1 MRKILIAV
9 LVVLMA
15 VMPAAALA
23 ETTIA
28 VNGTGT
34 ALVPADTAVITL
46 GVNARDKD
54 VLAAQAEVN
63 EAIAAIRAALVA
75 EGVKEEDINT
85 DFINIYAYY
94 DYRND
99 TEVLAGYNV
108 SSNLAIRVEKID
120 MAGSLIDAAFA
131 AGANTLNGI
140 SFSATDTSEAKAE
153 ALKQAVDEAR
163 AKAEVLAEAVGMK
176 ITGIETITEGGTY
189 SYERPVNM
197 FALKDAASA
206 ETAAG
211 GTVIQAAKLN
221 VEATVSILFTVGE

>member
-9 LVVLMA
+9 LVVLRA
-15 VMPAAALA
+15 LMPAAALA
-23 ETTIA
+23 ETTIT
-28 VNGTGT
+28 VTGTGT
-34 ALVPADTAVITL
+34 SLVPADTAVITL
-46 GVNARDKD
+46 GVNARNKD
-54 VLAAQAEVN
+54 VLAAQTEVN
-63 EAIAAIRAALVA
+63 EAIAAIRSALVA

-197 FALKDAASA
+197 FALKDAAAA
-206 ETAAG
+206 EPTAG
-211 GTVIQAAKLN
+211 GTVVQAAKLN
-221 VEATVSILFTVGE
+221 VEATVSIVFKVGE